1 MNLWLNHHKHALQ
14 LVLKRML
21 DNRLSNLM
29 IFIVFSVA
37 LCLPSLF
44 YIAVDNIAQ
53 LTNHMQQET
62 EVSVFLKLNA
72 TEAELENIR
81 TTLIS
86 HAAVKAHV
94 FVSKDEAWAQLKA
107 KTTATGNTS
116 DPLLQLNKNP
126 LPDAFFVQ
134 MVSTDKQRLQA
145 FQQDI
150 QSLAGVSE
158 VLVNAEWVDKLNTL
172 LALGKKVVFFTAL
185 LLASVLLIVV
195 GNTIRM
201 QIITQKDEIE
211 VSKLMGATNPF
222 IKVPFLYAGILYGV
236 VGGLLALLMVSG
248 IVYTFNASIAPLSAL
263 YHSDFSLHI
272 DYLKLAGMVMG
283 GAILIGWLGAYFA
296 VTRTINTFKIY

>member
-21 DNRLSNLM
+21 DNRLSNIM

-72 TEAELENIR
+72 TEAERENIR

-86 HAAVKAHV
+86 HAAVKAHA

-150 QSLAGVSE
+150 QGLAGVSE

-263 YHSDFSLHI
+263 YYSDFSLHI

>member
-21 DNRLSNLM
+21 DNRLSNIM

-72 TEAELENIR
+72 SDAERENVR
-81 TTLIS
+81 NTLAQ
-86 HAAVKAHV
+86 HAAVKTHT
-94 FVSKDEAWAQLKA
+94 FVTKEEAWAQLKT
-107 KTTATGNTS
+107 KTAANGSGN

-134 MVSTDKQRLQA
+134 MVSTDNQRLQA
-145 FQQDI
+145 FQQEI
-150 QSLAGVSE
+150 QALAGVTE
-158 VLVNAEWVDKLNTL
+158 VLVNAEWVEKLNTL
-172 LALGKKVVFFTAL
+172 LALGQKIVFFTAL

-211 VSKLMGATNPF
+211 VSKLIGATNPF
-222 IKVPFLYAGILYGV
+222 IKVPFLYAGVLYGFI
-236 VGGLLALLMVSG
+236 GGILALLMVSG
-248 IVYTFNASIAPLSAL
+248 IVYSFNASIAALSQL

-272 DYLKLAGMVMG
+272 DHLKLAGMVMG
-283 GAILIGWLGAYFA
+283 GAVLIGWLGAYIA
-296 VTRTINTFKIY
+296 VSRTINTFKIY